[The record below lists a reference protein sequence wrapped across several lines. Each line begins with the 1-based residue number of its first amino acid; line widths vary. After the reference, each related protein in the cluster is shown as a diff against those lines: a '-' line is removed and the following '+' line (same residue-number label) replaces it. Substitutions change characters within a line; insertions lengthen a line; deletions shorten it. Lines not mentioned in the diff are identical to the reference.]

1 MAWESKTISINGE
14 EVKVAINGNIIEL
27 PFTEGLGTDSVIS
40 IDSKEVK
47 VLNIKDIGER
57 QETLQIEVDNDKQ
70 VQRRTKGKTKQ
81 D

>member
-14 EVKVAINGNIIEL
+14 EVKVSINGNIIEL